1 MLSRSRVSNS
11 TRLIS
16 WLGRL
21 SPPSRESAFQCSDD
35 VYDIKICR
43 DSIICGLRNGTIEIW
58 NRNTLTKEMELSEQ
72 QGEVQVEAND
82 DIVVGVSTDSTVCI
96 WERSS
101 GKIKGKQRRLNI
113 DKLPNRRDRH
123 FSDVFFHHRAS
134 VYGVALLPDGSV
146 ATGSMDGTIS
156 VIDGAT
162 LTVKKHFLA
171 HDEGGWGVSD
181 LEASAADNALY
192 SGSLSGHIRSWSLP
206 TCSLVLDIDAGHAVN
221 CISVHG
227 GVIASCSR

>member
-1 MLSRSRVSNS
+1 MPSRAKSKAREARSERRLDRPTSKS
-11 TRLIS
+11 TR
-16 WLGRL
+16 
-21 SPPSRESAFQCSDD
+21 P
-35 VYDIKICR
+35 
-43 DSIICGLRNGTIEIW
+43 
-58 NRNTLTKEMELSEQ
+58 
-72 QGEVQVEAND
+72 
-82 DIVVGVSTDSTVCI
+82 
-96 WERSS
+96 
-101 GKIKGKQRRLNI
+101 
-113 DKLPNRRDRH
+113 H

-206 TCSLVLDIDAGHAVN
+206 ACSLVLDIDAGHAVN

-227 GVIASCSR
+227 GVIASCSRQRSLA